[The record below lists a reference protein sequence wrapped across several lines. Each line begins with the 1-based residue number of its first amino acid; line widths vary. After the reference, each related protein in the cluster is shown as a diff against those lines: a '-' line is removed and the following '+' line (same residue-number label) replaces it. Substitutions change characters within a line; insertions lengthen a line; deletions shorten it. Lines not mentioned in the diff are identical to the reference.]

1 MVNRSGTRHDLRKIN
16 KIRSKVYN
24 KNKPSRSIRSRS
36 YSYSSFSI
44 DSYLDKIIQTSKW
57 KDINNE

>member
-44 DSYLDKIIQTSKW
+44 DSYLDKIIQTSK
-57 KDINNE
+57 